1 MGGCLKT
8 SSLLIGI
15 VIGFV
20 LLPKITVGIIGV
32 IILKNIFFK

>member
-8 SSLLIGI
+8 SSFLIGI

-20 LLPKITVGIIGV
+20 LLPKITVGITGV
-32 IILKNIFFK
+32 IILKKYFF